1 VRAHRRI
8 DIAERRARL
17 ATRQHLAPSA
27 LADTPLEVARGLVAL
42 HGTDPASV
50 FLSAAARLK
59 SPSVADMER
68 ALYADRLLVRMLG
81 MRRTMFVVT
90 DALAPVVHAACTR
103 AIAVQLRRRYL
114 QLLKGAGV
122 VENSAEWWTR
132 VEQATLAALDKR
144 GEATAQELG
153 RDVPELKT
161 QIRLA
166 EGKSYAGTQSIATW
180 MLMQL
185 SAEGKVVRGRPRG
198 SWISSQY
205 RWAPLASWL
214 PEGLAALPTPVA
226 QVRLVREWLSA
237 FGPGTLE
244 DVKWWSGLSMGE
256 VKRALQALDVVEL
269 DMGENVGLLLA
280 EDVESAPTAE
290 PWVALLPALDV
301 TPMAY
306 AQRDWFLGAHG
317 PALFDRS
324 GNIGPTVWSDGRIVG
339 GWAQRPNGAIAYKL
353 LEDTGREV
361 EQRVESAARALAA
374 WLGSIRITPRFRT
387 PLERELS
394 ALLDKLSA

>member
-1 VRAHRRI
+1 MDV
-8 DIAERRARL
+8 AERRARL
-17 ATRQHLAPSA
+17 ASRQHLGRSA
-27 LADTPLEVARGLVAL
+27 LAETPLEVTRDLVAL
-42 HGTDPASV
+42 HGTDPATV
-50 FLSAAARLK
+50 FLSAAARLQR
-59 SPSVADMER
+59 PSVAEIER
-68 ALYADRLLVRMLG
+68 ALYDDRLLVRMLG

-90 DALAPVVHAACTR
+90 DALAPVVYAACTR
-103 AIAVQLRRRYL
+103 AIAAQLRRRYL
-114 QLLKGAGV
+114 QLLESAGV
-122 VENSAEWWTR
+122 VEDAANWWTT
-132 VEQATLAALDKR
+132 VEQAVLAALEIR

-153 RDVPELKT
+153 RDVPELRT

-185 SAEGKVVRGRPRG
+185 SAEGRVVRGRPRG

-205 RWAPLASWL
+205 RWAPLAAWL
-214 PEGLAALPTPVA
+214 PEGLPSLPTPAA
-226 QVRLVREWLSA
+226 QVRLVREWLHT
-237 FGPGTLE
+237 FGPGTIE
-244 DVKWWSGLSMGE
+244 DVKWWSGLTMGE
-256 VKRALQALDVVEL
+256 VKRAVQALDVVEVV
-269 DMGENVGLLLA
+269 MGESVGLLLV
-280 EDVESAPTAE
+280 EDVDSAPRPE

-339 GWAQRPNGAIAYKL
+339 GWAQRPNGAIACKL
-353 LEDTGREV
+353 LEDTGGEV
-361 EQRVESAARALAA
+361 ERWVESAAHTLGN
-374 WLGSIRITPRFRT
+374 WLGSVRITPRFRT

-394 ALLDKLSA
+394 V